1 MFHSKQR
8 DNLTG
13 HHIDAGREHHHQEQ
27 HRTLPI
33 LPGIKDADLQDLV
46 LDLTP
51 ELLAKLRNC
60 A

>member
-13 HHIDAGREHHHQEQ
+13 QNIDAGREHHHQEHQ
-27 HRTLPI
+27 RTLPI